1 VNSTRKY
8 TTVSIP
14 ESLFKRIEK
23 MIEGSGFKSVSEFV
37 TFVLRQVVADMEAEK
52 LREEGLTEE
61 EEKKAIVY
69 RLKRLEYL

>member
-1 VNSTRKY
+1 
-8 TTVSIP
+8 
-14 ESLFKRIEK
+14 

-61 EEKKAIVY
+61 EKKAIVY

>member
-1 VNSTRKY
+1 VNPARKY

-14 ESLFKRIEK
+14 ESLFRRIEK
-23 MIEGSGFKSVSEFV
+23 IIEGSGFKSVSEFV

-61 EEKKAIVY
+61 EKKAIVD
-69 RLKRLEYL
+69 RLKRLGYL

>member
-1 VNSTRKY
+1 
-8 TTVSIP
+8 
-14 ESLFKRIEK
+14 

-61 EEKKAIVY
+61 EKKAILD
-69 RLKRLEYL
+69 RLKRLGYL

>member
-1 VNSTRKY
+1 VNPTRKY

-23 MIEGSGFKSVSEFV
+23 IIEGSGFKSVSEFV

-61 EEKKAIVY
+61 EKKAIVD
-69 RLKRLEYL
+69 RLKRLGYL

>member
-1 VNSTRKY
+1 VNTARKY

-23 MIEGSGFKSVSEFV
+23 IIEGSGFKSVSEFV
-37 TFVLRQVVADMEAEK
+37 TFVLRQVVVDMEAEK

-61 EEKKAIVY
+61 EKKAIVD
-69 RLKRLEYL
+69 RLKRLGYL

>member
-1 VNSTRKY
+1 VNPARKY

-61 EEKKAIVY
+61 EKKAIVD
-69 RLKRLEYL
+69 RLKRLGYL

>member
-1 VNSTRKY
+1 MNPARKY

-23 MIEGSGFKSVSEFV
+23 IIEGSGFKSVSEFV

-61 EEKKAIVY
+61 EKKAIVD
-69 RLKRLEYL
+69 RLKRLGYL

>member
-1 VNSTRKY
+1 M
-8 TTVSIP
+8 
-14 ESLFKRIEK
+14 FKRIEK

>member
-1 VNSTRKY
+1 VDPKRRY

-23 MIEGSGFKSVSEFV
+23 LIEGSGFKSVSEFV

-52 LREEGLTEE
+52 LKGEGLTD
-61 EEKKAIVY
+61 EEKKAIIE
-69 RLKRLEYL
+69 RLKRLGYL

>member
-1 VNSTRKY
+1 MNPTRKY

-23 MIEGSGFKSVSEFV
+23 IIEGSGFKSVSEFV

-61 EEKKAIVY
+61 EKKAIVD
-69 RLKRLEYL
+69 RLKRLGYL

>member
-1 VNSTRKY
+1 VNPARKY

-61 EEKKAIVY
+61 EKKAILD
-69 RLKRLEYL
+69 RLKRLGYL

>member
-1 VNSTRKY
+1 MNSTRKY

>member
-1 VNSTRKY
+1 MNPARKY
-8 TTVSIP
+8 TAVSIP

-23 MIEGSGFKSVSEFV
+23 IIEGSGFKSVSEFV

-61 EEKKAIVY
+61 EKKAIVD
-69 RLKRLEYL
+69 RLKRLGYL

>member
-1 VNSTRKY
+1 MNPARKY

-14 ESLFKRIEK
+14 ESLFRRIEK
-23 MIEGSGFKSVSEFV
+23 IIEGSGFKSVSEFV

-61 EEKKAIVY
+61 EKKAIVD
-69 RLKRLEYL
+69 RLKRLGYL

>member
-1 VNSTRKY
+1 VDPKRRY

-23 MIEGSGFKSVSEFV
+23 LIEGSGFKSVSEFV

-52 LREEGLTEE
+52 LKGEGLTEE
-61 EEKKAIVY
+61 EKKAIIE
-69 RLKRLEYL
+69 RLKRLGYL